1 LQPDRRLPES
11 RIGGAAPFR
20 RTHPVS
26 SGLATS
32 NRRQKETTMKIRAIA
47 LSLLAALGIASAA
60 HAQSDANFP
69 ERPITIV
76 VPYLAGG
83 SSDFHVRTIAEPLA
97 QALGQRILVENRPGA
112 SAAIG
117 SSHVARSKPDGYT
130 LLYPNNGLLIAALL
144 NKDVGYDPV
153 KSFTPVSTVTTMPM
167 VLVVHNSLPVS
178 NVAEFINYAK
188 ERPGKLIYAT
198 AGTGSYGNLATTLFS
213 QMAGIQM
220 THVPYKG
227 EAGTTLAIRT
237 NEAQVLLTSPSKMML
252 NLVKEGQLKLL
263 GVASPGPS
271 ELVPGT
277 KPINETIPGF
287 TAEIWFGLL
296 APAGTPAP
304 VVQKINA
311 ALRQVL
317 AKPEIREKLLS
328 SGGATSPSTP
338 EAYARTIRE
347 EYDRWADVIKRANI
361 KAE

>member
-1 LQPDRRLPES
+1 
-11 RIGGAAPFR
+11 
-20 RTHPVS
+20 
-26 SGLATS
+26 
-32 NRRQKETTMKIRAIA
+32 MKFRAIA
-47 LSLLAALGIASAA
+47 LSMLAALGIASTA

-97 QALGQRILVENRPGA
+97 QVLGQRILVDNKPGA
-112 SAAIG
+112 SGAIG
-117 SSHVARSKPDGYT
+117 ASHVARAKPDGYT

-144 NKDVGYDPV
+144 NKDVGYEPI

-167 VLVVHNSLPVS
+167 VLVVHNSLPVN
-178 NVAEFINYAK
+178 NVAELISYAK

-198 AGTGSYGNLATTLFS
+198 AGVGSYGNLATTLLS

-252 NLVKEGQLKLL
+252 GLVNEGQLKLL
-263 GVASPGPS
+263 GVASSGPS
-271 ELVPGT
+271 ELVPGA
-277 KPINETIPGF
+277 KPIAETIPGF

-317 AKPEIREKLLS
+317 AQPAVREKLLS
-328 SGGATSPSTP
+328 SGGASSPSTP
-338 EAYARTIRE
+338 EAYGKTMVA
-347 EYDRWADVIKRANI
+347 EYDRWADVIKRNNI
-361 KAE
+361 KVE